1 MESFIL
7 KVSFCFTVQ
16 KFETETEATHWRI
29 VFPIFF
35 FVLFMF
41 ISLHLLAREI
51 LPLWDKQI
59 QSLCYQVN
67 GVIEKIGAAEPDWMA
82 KTLDEQ
88 MAH

>member
-1 MESFIL
+1 
-7 KVSFCFTVQ
+7 
-16 KFETETEATHWRI
+16 
-29 VFPIFF
+29 
-35 FVLFMF
+35 MF